1 MAQQID
7 QLGMTN
13 LPLAIYCNHHV
24 QTNSMI
30 GAFGTEELHI
40 VNQATAYSA
49 SVELLNSIVNRST
62 AYVSTS
68 QLESADKLRDKA
80 LGVLMQVINAHKSSV
95 IAAKEKA
102 ALALSAMIAPYKG
115 IGDHERGA
123 ETREVAGLIAVLST
137 DEAQAHVTTLHL
149 TEELE
154 ALIVKNAEFEIIMSG
169 KVVEEANRTPQT
181 EIKTEELRKQ
191 IDAQYAEIVQTV
203 NAYAIVQPTETLTNF
218 ITQMN
223 ALITLTKRS
232 AASVSKDTKEKD
244 EPEKPATEG
253 ETTTED
259 ANQEA

>member
-1 MAQQID
+1 MANQIN
-7 QLGMTN
+7 QLGMTD
-13 LPLAIYCNHHV
+13 LPLAIYCSHHV
-24 QTNSMI
+24 QTNSLI

-40 VNQATAYSA
+40 KNQATAYSA

-62 AYVSTS
+62 TYVSTA
-68 QLESADKLRDKA
+68 QLESADKLRDAA
-80 LGVLMQVINAHKSSV
+80 LGVVLNIITAHLTTTIESK
-95 IAAKEKA
+95 KKA
-102 ALALSAMIAPYKG
+102 ADYLNAVVAPYRNIKY
-115 IGDHERGA
+115 HERGA

-154 ALIVKNAEFEIIMSG
+154 ALIVKNTEFEIIMSG

-232 AASVSKDTKEKD
+232 AASVSKDKKEKD